1 MAGRQTRK
9 RRAKSDPWAENR
21 DNGWALVRDH
31 PIFRRMHGG
40 YHNGL
45 VAAAG
50 ELPSDVPAMISAYGT
65 IHFNPK
71 TRASA
76 EEWAWTFAH
85 LLLHAGFGHLDPR
98 DVPPRAIEANT
109 CTPSWLSFPSQPHPA
124 YQAACCTLIDQ
135 YLLTL
140 KLGRPPELPAA
151 PGGTVELAL
160 AERWWDSVIPDEYRR
175 PEFPDFVIGDAAM
188 AEHSDHRTKFATGVG
203 EAARDALA
211 EAGRDVTRGAV
222 QVPRVWDRALN
233 WFVSSYPLLGA
244 LAAGMRIVADAE
256 VARGWDI
263 SIAAVNAE
271 AAEIYINPFAG
282 LTDEEWRFVLGH
294 EMLHAALRHGERAG
308 WRDHY
313 LFNVAC
319 DYVVNGWLVEMG
331 VGELPEGLLYDPE
344 LKGLSAEQIYDRI
357 SGDLRRLRKL
367 ATLRGRGKSDIFGEP
382 LPHTGAP
389 GRYVDLDDYYRGA
402 LSTGLAYHL
411 SSGRGLL
418 PAGLEQEIRA
428 LDQPA
433 LPWDAQL
440 AQWFDEHVPAVEKR
454 RTYARASR
462 RQSAT
467 PDIPRPAWHRPG
479 ESVRLPTFGVV
490 LDTSG
495 SMSAELMGKGLGAI
509 AAYARARDVP
519 SARVIFCDAAAYDAG
534 YLPVD
539 DIAARVRVRGRGG
552 TTLQPGIRMLERAE
566 DFPADGPILVITDG
580 MCDVLRIRHEH
591 AYLTP
596 AGASLPFRP
605 RGPVFRMR

>member
-1 MAGRQTRK
+1 MSGRSTRK
-9 RRAKSDPWAENR
+9 RRKAADPWY
-21 DNGWALVRDH
+21 DNMLAGWAQVQEN
-31 PIFRRMHGG
+31 PMFRWARR
-40 YHNGL
+40 GL
-45 VAAAG
+45 VDAG
-50 ELPSDVPAMISAYGT
+50 DRLPSDAWAVISGHGT
-65 IHFNPK
+65 IHFASK
-71 TRASA
+71 RRAA
-76 EEWAWTFAH
+76 ADEWAWAFAH

-98 DVPPRAIEANT
+98 GVPQQMLEENLFAST
-109 CTPSWLSFPSQPHPA
+109 WLNNPQQPHPA
-124 YQAACCTLIDQ
+124 YRAACCAVVDQ

-140 KLGRPPELPAA
+140 KIGRPPEALPPT
-151 PGGTVELAL
+151 PGGSDEQAL
-160 AERWWDSVIPDEYRR
+160 TERWWHTGIPEQYQQPEY
-175 PEFPDFVIGDAAM
+175 PDFFVGDADTAKNY
-188 AEHSDHRTKFATGVG
+188 DHRTQFAIGIG

-211 EAGRDVTRGAV
+211 DAGHDVTAGRRKVMRS
-222 QVPRVWDRALN
+222 WDRALN

-244 LAAGMRIVADAE
+244 LAAGMKIVAEVD

-282 LTDEEWRFVLGH
+282 LSDEEWRFVLAH
-294 EMLHAALRHGERAG
+294 EMLHAALRHGDRAG

-357 SGDLRRLRKL
+357 AGDLRRVRKL
-367 ATLRGRGKSDIFGEP
+367 ATLRGRGRGDIFGDP
-382 LPHTGAP
+382 LPHNGTTG
-389 GRYVDLDDYYRGA
+389 GYIDLDHYYRGA
-402 LSTGLAYHL
+402 LATGLAYHQ

-428 LDQPA
+428 LDQPP

-454 RTYARASR
+454 RSYARASR
-462 RQSAT
+462 RQSST
-467 PDIPRPAWHRPG
+467 PDIPRPAWVRPE

-495 SMSAELMGKGLGAI
+495 SMSTELMGKGLGAI

-519 SARVIFCDAAAYDAG
+519 RARVVFCDAAAHDAG

-539 DIAARVRVRGRGG
+539 EIASKVRVRGRGG
-552 TTLQPGIRMLERAE
+552 TELQPGIRLLERAT

-580 MCDVLRIRHEH
+580 MCDVVRIRHEH
-591 AYLTP
+591 AFLVP